1 MPEALR
7 SAGPPP
13 PRPGM
18 TSLRSPCPDAAS
30 LPPRPFGRPEVYAPT
45 GREAAAFDRWAIDE
59 AGVPAAVLME
69 NAGRAAAL
77 VADRI
82 WPDGPVLV
90 LAGAGNNGGDGVVLA
105 RTLLS
110 QGREVRILH
119 LGRETTP
126 DPLLHGWPVPAGPVP
141 SDAGA
146 LRSALGK
153 AGVVVDALLG
163 TGIRGSPREPFARV
177 IRAVNGSRTPVVSLD
192 VPSGVD
198 ADGGKVPGEAVRAD
212 VTIAFGAPK
221 LGTLLF
227 PGRGRA
233 GRIVAVEIGFPPPAT
248 RPVAARV
255 ITAGWAGRHRPR
267 RRPVTHK
274 KAEGRLLIVAGS
286 PGVAGAAVL
295 AGRGAL
301 RAGVGYLRVASHPE
315 NREDP
320 PGSPSG
326 SHLRQR
332 ARPRSARRG
341 SRGLRRARRGA
352 GDRSGR
358 GCRRD
363 VSMRS
368 SHSLD
373 LRGLLLDADA
383 LTLLGAGGLPAFSR
397 GSSPA
402 RRLLT
407 PHPGEMARLGA
418 RRDEILSRPVR
429 VARRAAER
437 YRSAVLLKGQPSL
450 LASGTEDCVW
460 VSTGGSSELAR
471 AGTGDV
477 LAGVAG
483 AFLARGADAAAAGA
497 LALHYTGR
505 AAALARRGE
514 ALLPTDI
521 ADSMARA
528 LGEPPRRRPDLGLPF
543 ILLDLD
549 RPH

>member
-1 MPEALR
+1 
-7 SAGPPP
+7 
-13 PRPGM
+13 M
-18 TSLRSPCPDAAS
+18 TSPRGPRPDAAS
-30 LPPRPFGRPEVYAPT
+30 PPCPFGRPEVYAPT

-77 VADRI
+77 VADRL

-119 LGRETTP
+119 LGRETVP

-141 SDAGA
+141 NDDGA
-146 LRSALGK
+146 LRSVLGA
-153 AGVVVDALLG
+153 AGIVVDALLG

-177 IRAVNGSRTPVVSLD
+177 IRAVNGARTPVISLD

-198 ADGGKVPGEAVRAD
+198 ADRGRVPGKAVRAD

-233 GRIVAVEIGFPPPAT
+233 GRIIAVEIGFPPLGARAIPC
-248 RPVAARV
+248 RV

-267 RRPVTHK
+267 RRAVTHK
-274 KAEGRLLIVAGS
+274 KAEGQLLIVAGS

-301 RAGVGYLRVASHPE
+301 RAGIGYLRVASHPK
-315 NREDP
+315 NREILQAALPEALFVDALDGNALGEAAEASDAVAAG
-320 PGSPSG
+320 PGIG
-326 SHLRQR
+326 TDGD
-332 ARPRSARRG
+332 AGRR
-341 SRGLRRARRGA
+341 
-352 GDRSGR
+352 
-358 GCRRD
+358 
-363 VSMRS
+363 
-368 SHSLD
+368 LD
-373 LRGLLLDADA
+373 ALLALPGPRGLLLDADA
-383 LTLLGAGGLPAFSR
+383 LTLLGAGVLPAFPRASSR
-397 GSSPA
+397 A

-407 PHPGEMARLGA
+407 PHPGEIARLGA
-418 RRDEILSRPVR
+418 PRAEIRSHPVG

-450 LASGTEDCVW
+450 LASGTEARVW

-483 AFLARGADAAAAGA
+483 AFLARGADAFAAGA

-521 ADSMARA
+521 AESMARA
-528 LGEPPRRRPDLGLPF
+528 LGETPPRRPALGLPF
-543 ILLDLD
+543 VLLDLD

>member
-1 MPEALR
+1 
-7 SAGPPP
+7 
-13 PRPGM
+13 M
-18 TSLRSPCPDAAS
+18 TSLRGRRADAAC
-30 LPPRPFGRPEVYAPT
+30 LPRRPFGRPEVYAPT

-82 WPDGPVLV
+82 WPDGPVVV

-105 RTLLS
+105 RTLLAH
-110 QGREVRILH
+110 GREVRILH
-119 LGRETTP
+119 LGRETAP

-141 SDAGA
+141 SDAEA
-146 LRSALGK
+146 LRSVLVK

-163 TGIRGSPREPFARV
+163 TGIRGSPREPVARV
-177 IRAVNGSRTPVVSLD
+177 IQAVNGSRTPVVSLD

-198 ADGGKVPGEAVRAD
+198 ADWGEVPGEAVRAD

-233 GRIVAVEIGFPPPAT
+233 GRIVAVEIGFPPPGARAT
-248 RPVAARV
+248 PARV
-255 ITAGWAGRHRPR
+255 ITPGWAGRHRPR

-274 KAEGRLLIVAGS
+274 KAEGQLLIVAGS

-301 RAGVGYLRVASHPE
+301 RAGVGYLRIASHPE
-315 NREDP
+315 NREILQAALPEALYVNALDGEALGEAAEASDALAAG
-320 PGSPSG
+320 PGIG
-326 SHLRQR
+326 IDGD
-332 ARPRSARRG
+332 AGRR
-341 SRGLRRARRGA
+341 
-352 GDRSGR
+352 
-358 GCRRD
+358 
-363 VSMRS
+363 
-368 SHSLD
+368 LD
-373 LRGLLLDADA
+373 ALLALPGPRGLLLDADA
-383 LTLLGAGGLPAFSR
+383 LTLLGAGGLPAFAR
-397 GSSPA
+397 ASSPA

-418 RRDEILSRPVR
+418 PKGEIRARPVG
-429 VARRAAER
+429 VARRAAES

-450 LASGTEDCVW
+450 LASATEECIW
-460 VSTGGSSELAR
+460 VGTGGSSELAR

-528 LGEPPRRRPDLGLPF
+528 LGEIPPRRPDLGFPF
-543 ILLDLD
+543 VLFDLD

>member
-1 MPEALR
+1 
-7 SAGPPP
+7 
-13 PRPGM
+13 M
-18 TSLRSPCPDAAS
+18 TSPRGPRPDAAC
-30 LPPRPFGRPEVYAPT
+30 PPRPFGRPEVYAPT

-59 AGVPAAVLME
+59 AGVPDAVLME

-77 VADRI
+77 VADRL

-90 LAGAGNNGGDGVVLA
+90 LAGGGNNGGDGVVLA

-110 QGREVRILH
+110 QGREVRILC
-119 LGRETTP
+119 LGREAAP

-146 LRSALGK
+146 LRSVLGE

-177 IRAVNGSRTPVVSLD
+177 IRVVNGSPTPVVSLD
-192 VPSGVD
+192 IPSGVD
-198 ADGGKVPGEAVRAD
+198 ADRGQVPGEAVRAD
-212 VTIAFGAPK
+212 ATIAFGAPK

-227 PGRGRA
+227 PGRERA
-233 GRIVAVEIGFPPPAT
+233 GRIIAVEIGFPPLGT
-248 RPVAARV
+248 RAIPGRV

-274 KAEGRLLIVAGS
+274 KAEGQLLVVAGS

-315 NREDP
+315 NREILQAALPEALFVDALDAGALGEAAEASDAVAAG
-320 PGSPSG
+320 PGIG
-326 SHLRQR
+326 TNGD
-332 ARPRSARRG
+332 AGRRLDALL
-341 SRGLRRARRGA
+341 GLPGP
-352 GDRSGR
+352 
-358 GCRRD
+358 
-363 VSMRS
+363 
-368 SHSLD
+368 
-373 LRGLLLDADA
+373 RGLLLDADA
-383 LTLLGAGGLPAFSR
+383 LTLLGAGALPAFAR
-397 GSSPA
+397 ASSPG

-418 RRDEILSRPVR
+418 PRAETRDRPVG

-450 LASGTEDCVW
+450 LASGTEERVW

-505 AAALARRGE
+505 AAALAGRGE

-528 LGEPPRRRPDLGLPF
+528 LGETPPRRPALGLPF
-543 ILLDLD
+543 VLLDLD

>member
-1 MPEALR
+1 
-7 SAGPPP
+7 
-13 PRPGM
+13 M
-18 TSLRSPCPDAAS
+18 TSLHGLRPDAACV
-30 LPPRPFGRPEVYAPT
+30 PTRPFGQPEVYAPT
-45 GREAAAFDRWAIDE
+45 GREAAAFDRWAIEE

-82 WPDGPVLV
+82 WPDGPVVV
-90 LAGAGNNGGDGVVLA
+90 LAGTGNNGGDGVVLA

-119 LGRETTP
+119 LGRKTVP
-126 DPLLHGWPVPAGPVP
+126 DPLLHEWPVPAGPIP
-141 SDAGA
+141 SDAEA
-146 LRSALGK
+146 LRSVLGK
-153 AGVVVDALLG
+153 AGIVVDALLG

-177 IRAVNGSRTPVVSLD
+177 IQAVNGSRTPVVSLD

-198 ADGGKVPGEAVRAD
+198 ADRGNVPGEAVRAD

-233 GRIVAVEIGFPPPAT
+233 GRIVAVEIGFPPPAA

-274 KAEGRLLIVAGS
+274 KAEGRLLILAGS

-315 NREDP
+315 NRKILQVALPEAIYVNALDHGALGEAAEASDALAAGP
-320 PGSPSG
+320 GIGVDGDAGRRLDALLALPGS
-326 SHLRQR
+326 
-332 ARPRSARRG
+332 
-341 SRGLRRARRGA
+341 
-352 GDRSGR
+352 
-358 GCRRD
+358 
-363 VSMRS
+363 
-368 SHSLD
+368 
-373 LRGLLLDADA
+373 RGLLLDADA

-497 LALHYTGR
+497 LSLHYTGR

-528 LGEPPRRRPDLGLPF
+528 LGEPPPRRPDLGLPF